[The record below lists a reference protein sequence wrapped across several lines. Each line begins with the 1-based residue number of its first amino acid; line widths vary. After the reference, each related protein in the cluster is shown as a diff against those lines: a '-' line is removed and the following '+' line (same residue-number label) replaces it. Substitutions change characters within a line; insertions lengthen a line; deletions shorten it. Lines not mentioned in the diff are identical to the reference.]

1 MRRALLLGTAALLA
15 GSAAARAAAPTY
27 VVEWTSRTGEAAQRL
42 TLFSDRVLVRKST
55 GADGKVEMKKRKL
68 ATAEF
73 DSYVSLFRSPELA
86 EAAGAFE
93 SGMGGEG
100 IARSVVTVA
109 REDGTT
115 WRLTFDSLAALSP
128 AAARLRS
135 AIEDLRDSFGRLR
148 ASSGDFPPEKL
159 VPGAILKRRD
169 GAEFRI
175 IRYDERAGVV
185 EVRGLDAPYSQFFKI
200 ETLPATF
207 LPP

>member
-1 MRRALLLGTAALLA
+1 
-15 GSAAARAAAPTY
+15 
-27 VVEWTSRTGEAAQRL
+27 
-42 TLFSDRVLVRKST
+42 
-55 GADGKVEMKKRKL
+55 MKKRKL
-68 ATAEF
+68 APPEF
-73 DSYVSLFRSPELA
+73 DSYAALFRSADLA
-86 EAAGAFE
+86 EAAGSFD

-100 IARSVVTVA
+100 VARSVVTVA

-115 WRLTFDSLAALSP
+115 WRLTFDSFSALSP
-128 AAARLRS
+128 AAARVRAAL
-135 AIEDLRDSFGRLR
+135 EDLRDSFGRLH

-175 IRYDERAGVV
+175 VRYDERAGVV

-200 ETLPATF
+200 ETLPGTF